1 MGYACTQNKRFSNLK
16 NIYIPNNLTSGNEG
30 SKVLAQGNNYLSPKK
45 EF

>member
-16 NIYIPNNLTSGNEG
+16 NNIYNLTNGYEG
-30 SKVLAQGNNYLSPKK
+30 PKVLAQANNYLSPKK